1 MPGFKDIIGQNQIR
15 EHLENAVKNQKVSH
29 AYIICGEKY
38 SGKKFISSAFAKALL
53 CESEEEIP
61 CGKCRECL
69 KVETGNH
76 PDVIYV
82 THEKPGIIGVEDIR
96 SQINQDIS
104 IKPYSGKKK
113 IYIVDEAEKMNPQ
126 AQNAILKTFEEPP
139 EYAVILLLVT
149 NAEVLLPTIR
159 SRAVTLNM
167 KPVPDEIIKKYLM
180 ETVHVPDYK
189 ADICVAFSRG
199 NIGKAALYAASD
211 DFDNLKNDLL
221 QILRNIKTV
230 DASKIMNY
238 IKKPAA
244 DKGSVTDFLD
254 IILIW
259 YRDALLVKA
268 QGNSNNLIFR
278 EELQYINKVAEALSF
293 ESFQAIFDMIELTKR
308 RITSNVN
315 AELALELLFLEIQ
328 EKYNL

>member
-15 EHLENAVKNQKVSH
+15 EHLENAVNNDKVSH

-38 SGKKFISSAFAKALL
+38 SGKKFISEVFAKALM
-53 CESEEEIP
+53 CESETDVP

-69 KVETGNH
+69 KVETRNH

-82 THEKPGIIGVEDIR
+82 NHEKPNIIGVEDIR
-96 SQINQDIS
+96 SQVNQDIN
-104 IKPYSGKKK
+104 IKPYSGKRKV
-113 IYIVDEAEKMNPQ
+113 YIIDEAEKMNPQ

-167 KPVPDEIIKKYLM
+167 KPVADELIKKHLM
-180 ETVHVPDYK
+180 ETVLVPDYK

-199 NIGKAALYAASD
+199 NIGKAVLYANSD
-211 DFDNLKNDLL
+211 DFETLKNELL
-221 QILRNIKTV
+221 QILKNIKTI
-230 DASKIMNY
+230 DISKIMNY
-238 IKKPAA
+238 IKKPAS
-244 DKGSVTDFLD
+244 DKGGISDFLD
-254 IILIW
+254 IIMIW
-259 YRDALLVKA
+259 YRDALLLKA

-278 EELQYINKVAEALSF
+278 EELQYINKVAESLSF
-293 ESFQAIFDMIELTKR
+293 EDFQAIFDAIELTKR

-315 AELALELLFLEIQ
+315 AELSLELLFLEIQ
-328 EKYNL
+328 EKYNS